1 MLRRRDIL
9 LLRLGAIEALGEAR
23 TPQSM
28 LALQKLLED
37 RESDVRESAARLFTR
52 ARRQTSRF
60 SAGCRAVGPQSG
72 KASGRIMSG
81 ETWVPVDMIL

>member
-1 MLRRRDIL
+1 MHKLIALAIPDQRMLRRRDIL
-9 LLRLGAIEALGEAR
+9 VLRLGAIEALGEAR

-52 ARRQTSRF
+52 ARRQTSTG
-60 SAGCRAVGPQSG
+60 SIGAVSEP
-72 KASGRIMSG
+72 
-81 ETWVPVDMIL
+81 